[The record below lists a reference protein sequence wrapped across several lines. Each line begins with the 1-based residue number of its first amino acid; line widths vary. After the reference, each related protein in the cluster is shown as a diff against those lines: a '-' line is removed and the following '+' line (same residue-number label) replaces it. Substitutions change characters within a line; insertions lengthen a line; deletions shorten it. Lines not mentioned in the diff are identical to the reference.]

1 MKQILGDEFM
11 YKYLKV
17 IHGLSIFY
25 FKQNTRQK
33 WDIVEFRSVPA
44 HIEN

>member
-1 MKQILGDEFM
+1 MD
-11 YKYLKV
+11 KY
-17 IHGLSIFY
+17 FY
-25 FKQNTRQK
+25 FKQNTSQK

>member
-17 IHGLSIFY
+17 IHGLSIFILS
-25 FKQNTRQK
+25 KIQGKK